1 MPVIINSQEIHP
13 FLPSLGSPLAIDRSR
28 AERQDI
34 RPLEIAIINLMA
46 DKISTERQLALWLGN
61 TMLQVN
67 LSFVATDSYVRG
79 VAAGRRT
86 RNTPADHIRKFYSAF
101 TDISDKKFDGFI
113 VTGVNALKD
122 RVEQETFWPEVADI
136 LQWTTTNAFSCLF
149 LCWGAKAALKF
160 FHDIDSYKGKQKLF
174 GLFEHRLISD
184 KTGLLFG
191 FPDVFPAPVSRWK
204 SPLREDIVKVPA
216 LEIVADSE
224 EAGPNMLVESDPL
237 DDNSALFPRRVYIL
251 NHPEYETDTLGAEYH
266 RDAAS
271 DPTWPL
277 PKHYFPG
284 DDPSRAAPNL
294 WRHTAH
300 IYTNWVKAVYEST
313 PYNIDMI
320 PNPTKRAEA
329 VHARSAVFAGP

>member
-67 LSFVATDSYVRG
+67 LSFVATNSYVRG
-79 VAAGRRT
+79 RRGRAAHPQHACRPHPQILQRL
-86 RNTPADHIRKFYSAF
+86 H
-101 TDISDKKFDGFI
+101 DISDKKFDGFI

-160 FHDIDSYKGKQKLF
+160 FHDIDSYKGEQKLF

-191 FPDVFPAPVSRWK
+191 FPDVFPGAGV
-204 SPLREDIVKVPA
+204 A
-216 LEIVADSE
+216 LEEPAAGGHSE
-224 EAGPNMLVESDPL
+224 GSSAGD
-237 DDNSALFPRRVYIL
+237 RR
-251 NHPEYETDTLGAEYH
+251 
-266 RDAAS
+266 R
-271 DPTWPL
+271 
-277 PKHYFPG
+277 F
-284 DDPSRAAPNL
+284 R
-294 WRHTAH
+294 
-300 IYTNWVKAVYEST
+300 
-313 PYNIDMI
+313 
-320 PNPTKRAEA
+320 
-329 VHARSAVFAGP
+329 